1 MIDEP
6 VDVPAVVLAAQKC
19 SVEVGFAMACE
30 NRTGALLR
38 TLAASKPGGRILE
51 LGTGTGVGTA
61 WLLAGMDP
69 TARLTSVEVDWA
81 TQAVAR
87 GVVGDDPRAE
97 FVLDDAHRWLTAY
110 DGPPF
115 DMAFVDCRPGKFVHR
130 RLLMVH
136 LAPGALYVGDDLLAQ
151 PTWPADHQPRVD
163 AFLAEIVAEPDL
175 VVTLMRW
182 SSGLVVAAYR
192 SVRNGVDEPAGTL
205 AEQVVGHGLPD
216 FGGIGGRSGPAGM
229 HGGGPMAWSTPL
241 PQNSSSAT
249 RLDSNCR
256 SRYPMSTAR
265 RSTRS
270 CWSESPST
278 RPVDW
283 SSPGVPAVMLGT
295 LRHRRSWTS

>member
-69 TARLTSVEVDWA
+69 TARLTM
-81 TQAVAR
+81 
-87 GVVGDDPRAE
+87 
-97 FVLDDAHRWLTAY
+97 TAY